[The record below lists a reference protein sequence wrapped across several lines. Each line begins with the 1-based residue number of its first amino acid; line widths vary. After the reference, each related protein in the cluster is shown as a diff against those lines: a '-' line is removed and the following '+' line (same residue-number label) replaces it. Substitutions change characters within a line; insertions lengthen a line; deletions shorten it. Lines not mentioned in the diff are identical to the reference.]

1 MVTKF
6 NESLILEMAKI
17 SVRKKTLRDIL
28 TQIEQLMA
36 SLEVEGLQV
45 PSELKDLAGFIRGA
59 TTRA

>member
-6 NESLILEMAKI
+6 NELLILEMAKI
-17 SVRKKTLRDIL
+17 SVSKRTLRDIL

-36 SLEVEGLQV
+36 SLQVEGLQV
-45 PSELKDLAGFIRGA
+45 PSELKGLAGFIRGA